1 VIESDEQIKTE
12 SIRYSCDI
20 PAQALGYKIGSLKL
34 IALRKKYQTA
44 LGSNFNVVRFHDAI
58 LRTGNLPLAVL
69 EKALDREFGVK

>member
-1 VIESDEQIKTE
+1 SVRLVVDTGMNDLGWSREQAMDFMRAHVIESDEQIKTE

-44 LGSNFNVVRFHDAI
+44 LGS
-58 LRTGNLPLAVL
+58 
-69 EKALDREFGVK
+69 